1 MADWYIV
8 QCIHNRSCSVSDV
21 VRECWTGLN
30 HIKALK
36 GQKQGED
43 GILKRKDLVKSTNMF
58 NRERTENDML
68 GFSIVAF

>member
-1 MADWYIV
+1 M
-8 QCIHNRSCSVSDV
+8 
-21 VRECWTGLN
+21 VRECGTRLN

-58 NRERTENDML
+58 NRERMENDML